1 MKVAYKWKLTNDKSA
16 YITSEETLG
25 GKPFIH
31 SKTEKKVYV
40 LSDDKESKEAVT
52 GYNVA
57 DNTISFI
64 ASSMARDDYESNL
77 NDLRKLLKFDEN
89 GMYYALGNVS
99 DYYSEDENDCLT
111 TEKGITIS
119 TNVTTKTLDPTY
131 DDTTNTCTQADAY
144 VHVSSGG
151 TKDNQV
157 LNFEFGIP
165 SGCVGPNFD
174 IERRYQVLDKDGS
187 DFCCFA
193 GVIPPEKVDNPTTV
207 DKLKWFYYPNI
218 GIGKSRVLAVPSIAL
233 TGAYASDPESDD
245 DYNDPSTGHIN
256 NVREITNGTGS
267 FTRITGYN
275 WKLVEDGDNHYYS
288 SAEHNGVARV
298 DVKSTGVEIKTDKPE
313 NPDLK
318 VSDVRID
325 RISGCLNNN
334 SLIVSPSVNFD
345 KPVTM
350 KHWVYVNSFS
360 QFDGLALFKNEVRF
374 GYNDMVINAEDDKAY
389 ETTPKLRVNK
399 SGKIISQDT
408 IHAKAFYT
416 DSDKRLKKIIGDIN
430 LDIDKI
436 LELSLIYYTFNNDPS
451 KKEEIGVIAQEIR
464 EVCPQIVSE
473 DENGMLSVDYSK
485 LSILALYCIKDL
497 YGKLKKD

>member
-16 YITSEETLG
+16 YITSEEVLG

-111 TEKGITIS
+111 TEKGITVS
-119 TNVTTKTLDPTY
+119 TNVVTKTIDATY
-131 DDTTNTCTQADAY
+131 DETTRECLQAEAY

-151 TKDNQV
+151 TKDNQI

-165 SGCVGPNFD
+165 RGCVGPNFD
-174 IERRYQVLDKDGS
+174 IERRYQVLDKDGG
-187 DFCCFA
+187 DFCYFA
-193 GVIPPEKVDNPTTV
+193 GVIPPDKVDNPTTV

-218 GIGKSRVLAVPSIAL
+218 AISKQRSLAVPRIVLNGYEANKPESDTL
-233 TGAYASDPESDD
+233 TGAFSHD
-245 DYNDPSTGHIN
+245 
-256 NVREITNGTGS
+256 NVRELTNASGS
-267 FTRITGYN
+267 YTRITGYN
-275 WKLVEDGDNHYYS
+275 WTLIGEGENQHYDGQTN
-288 SAEHNGVARV
+288 NGWGTI

-313 NPDLK
+313 NPDLI
-318 VSDVRID
+318 VDNARIKKITSINSNTTLTID
-325 RISGCLNNN
+325 PRTEFNGVTTMYGPATFKTFVHFESLPRFYMGFSCQNNA
-334 SLIVSPSVNFD
+334 
-345 KPVTM
+345 
-350 KHWVYVNSFS
+350 
-360 QFDGLALFKNEVRF
+360 QFDGNITSTGSIKS
-374 GYNDMVINAEDDKAY
+374 D
-389 ETTPKLRVNK
+389 TTIR
-399 SGKIISQDT
+399 
-408 IHAKAFYT
+408 AKAFYT
-416 DSDKRLKKIIGDIN
+416 DSDKRLKNIIGDLNI
-430 LDIDKI
+430 DIDKI

>member
-16 YITSEETLG
+16 YITSEEVLG

-174 IERRYQVLDKDGS
+174 IERRYQVLDKDGG
-187 DFCCFA
+187 DFCYFA
-193 GVIPPEKVDNPTTV
+193 GIIPPENVDNPTTV

-218 GIGKSRVLAVPSIAL
+218 AISKQRSLAVPRIVLNGYETNKPESDTL
-233 TGAYASDPESDD
+233 TGAFSHD
-245 DYNDPSTGHIN
+245 
-256 NVREITNGTGS
+256 NVRELTNASGS
-267 FTRITGYN
+267 YTRITGYN
-275 WKLVEDGDNHYYS
+275 WTLIGEGENQHYDGQTN
-288 SAEHNGVARV
+288 NGWGTI

-313 NPDLK
+313 NPDLI
-318 VSDVRID
+318 VDNARIKKITSINSNTTLTID
-325 RISGCLNNN
+325 PRTEFNGVTTMYGPATFKTFVHFESLPRFYMGFSCQNNA
-334 SLIVSPSVNFD
+334 
-345 KPVTM
+345 
-350 KHWVYVNSFS
+350 
-360 QFDGLALFKNEVRF
+360 QFDGNITST
-374 GYNDMVINAEDDKAY
+374 GSI
-389 ETTPKLRVNK
+389 K
-399 SGKIISQDT
+399 SDTT

-416 DSDKRLKKIIGDIN
+416 DSDKRLKNIIGDIN

-436 LELSLIYYTFNNDPS
+436 LELSLIYYTFNNDQS

-497 YGKLKKD
+497 YRKLKKD

>member
-16 YITSEETLG
+16 YITSEEVLG

-111 TEKGITIS
+111 TENGITIS

-174 IERRYQVLDKDGS
+174 IERRYQVLDKDGGE
-187 DFCCFA
+187 FCYFA

-218 GIGKSRVLAVPSIAL
+218 AISKQRSLAVSRIVLNGYDTNKPESDTL
-233 TGAYASDPESDD
+233 TGAFSHD
-245 DYNDPSTGHIN
+245 
-256 NVREITNGTGS
+256 NVRELTNASGTY
-267 FTRITGYN
+267 TRITGYN
-275 WKLVEDGDNHYYS
+275 WTLIGEGENQHYDGQTN
-288 SAEHNGVARV
+288 NGWGTI

-313 NPDLK
+313 NPDLI
-318 VSDVRID
+318 VDNARIKKITSINSNTTLTID
-325 RISGCLNNN
+325 PRTEFNGVTTMYGPATFKTFVHFESLPQFYMGFSCQNNA
-334 SLIVSPSVNFD
+334 
-345 KPVTM
+345 
-350 KHWVYVNSFS
+350 
-360 QFDGLALFKNEVRF
+360 QFDGNITST
-374 GYNDMVINAEDDKAY
+374 GSI
-389 ETTPKLRVNK
+389 K
-399 SGKIISQDT
+399 SDTT

-416 DSDKRLKKIIGDIN
+416 DSDKRLKNIIGDIN

-451 KKEEIGVIAQEIR
+451 KKEEIGVIAQEIK
-464 EVCPQIVSE
+464 EICPQIVSE
-473 DENGMLSVDYSK
+473 DKNGMLSVDYSK

>member
-16 YITSEETLG
+16 YITSEEVLG

-174 IERRYQVLDKDGS
+174 IERRYQVLDTDGGN
-187 DFCCFA
+187 FCYFA

-218 GIGKSRVLAVPSIAL
+218 AISKQRSLAVPRIVLNGYDTNKPESDTL
-233 TGAYASDPESDD
+233 TGAFSHD
-245 DYNDPSTGHIN
+245 
-256 NVREITNGTGS
+256 NVRELTNASGS
-267 FTRITGYN
+267 YTRITGYN
-275 WKLVEDGDNHYYS
+275 WTLIGEGENQHYDGQTN
-288 SAEHNGVARV
+288 NGWGTI

-313 NPDLK
+313 NPDLI
-318 VSDVRID
+318 VDNARIKKITSINSNTTLTID
-325 RISGCLNNN
+325 PRTEFNGVTTMYGPAAFKTFVYFESLPQFYMGFSCHNNAE
-334 SLIVSPSVNFD
+334 
-345 KPVTM
+345 
-350 KHWVYVNSFS
+350 
-360 QFDGLALFKNEVRF
+360 FDGNIHST
-374 GYNDMVINAEDDKAY
+374 GSI
-389 ETTPKLRVNK
+389 K
-399 SGKIISQDT
+399 SDTT

-416 DSDKRLKKIIGDIN
+416 DSDKRLKNIIGDIN

-436 LELSLIYYTFNNDPS
+436 LELSLIYYTFNNDQS

-497 YGKLKKD
+497 YRKLKKD

>member
-16 YITSEETLG
+16 YITSEEVLG

-40 LSDDKESKEAVT
+40 LSDDKESKEEVT

-99 DYYSEDENDCLT
+99 DYYAEDENDCLT

-174 IERRYQVLDKDGS
+174 IERRYQVLDKDGG
-187 DFCCFA
+187 DFCYFA

-218 GIGKSRVLAVPSIAL
+218 AISKQRSLAVPRIVLNGYDTNKPESDTL
-233 TGAYASDPESDD
+233 TGAFSHD
-245 DYNDPSTGHIN
+245 
-256 NVREITNGTGS
+256 NVRELTNASGS
-267 FTRITGYN
+267 YTRITGYN
-275 WKLVEDGDNHYYS
+275 WTLIGEGENQHYDGQTN
-288 SAEHNGVARV
+288 NGWGTI

-313 NPDLK
+313 NPDLI
-318 VSDVRID
+318 VDNARIKKITSINSNTTLTID
-325 RISGCLNNN
+325 PRTEFNGVTTMYGPATFKTFVHFESLPRFYMGFSCQNNA
-334 SLIVSPSVNFD
+334 
-345 KPVTM
+345 
-350 KHWVYVNSFS
+350 
-360 QFDGLALFKNEVRF
+360 QFDGNITST
-374 GYNDMVINAEDDKAY
+374 GSI
-389 ETTPKLRVNK
+389 K
-399 SGKIISQDT
+399 SDTT

-416 DSDKRLKKIIGDIN
+416 DSDKRLKNIIGDIN

-436 LELSLIYYTFNNDPS
+436 LELSLIYYTFNNDQS

>member
-16 YITSEETLG
+16 YITSEEVLG

-99 DYYSEDENDCLT
+99 DYYAEDENDCLT

-165 SGCVGPNFD
+165 SGCVGPNFN
-174 IERRYQVLDKDGS
+174 IERRYQVLDKDGG
-187 DFCCFA
+187 DFCYFA

-218 GIGKSRVLAVPSIAL
+218 AISKQRSLAVPRIVLNGYDTNKPESDTL
-233 TGAYASDPESDD
+233 TGAFSHD
-245 DYNDPSTGHIN
+245 
-256 NVREITNGTGS
+256 NVRELTNASGS
-267 FTRITGYN
+267 YTRITGYN
-275 WKLVEDGDNHYYS
+275 WTLIGEGENQHYDGQTN
-288 SAEHNGVARV
+288 NGWGTI

-313 NPDLK
+313 NPDLI
-318 VSDVRID
+318 VDNARIKKITSINSNATLTID
-325 RISGCLNNN
+325 PRTEFNGVTTMYGPATFKTFVHFESLPRFYMGFSCQNNA
-334 SLIVSPSVNFD
+334 
-345 KPVTM
+345 
-350 KHWVYVNSFS
+350 
-360 QFDGLALFKNEVRF
+360 QFDGNITST
-374 GYNDMVINAEDDKAY
+374 GSI
-389 ETTPKLRVNK
+389 K
-399 SGKIISQDT
+399 SDTT

-416 DSDKRLKKIIGDIN
+416 DSDKRLKNIIGDIN

-436 LELSLIYYTFNNDPS
+436 LELSLIYYTFNNDQS

>member
-16 YITSEETLG
+16 YITSEEVLG

-40 LSDDKESKEAVT
+40 LSDDKESKESVT

-99 DYYSEDENDCLT
+99 DYYAEDENDCLT

-174 IERRYQVLDKDGS
+174 IEKRYQVLDKDGG
-187 DFCCFA
+187 DFCYFA

-207 DKLKWFYYPNI
+207 DKLKWFYYPSVAI
-218 GIGKSRVLAVPSIAL
+218 SKQRSLTVPRIVLNGYDTNKPESDTL
-233 TGAYASDPESDD
+233 TGAFSHD
-245 DYNDPSTGHIN
+245 
-256 NVREITNGTGS
+256 NVRELTNSSGTY
-267 FTRITGYN
+267 TRITGYN
-275 WKLVEDGDNHYYS
+275 WTLIGEGENQHYDGQTN
-288 SAEHNGVARV
+288 NGWGTI

-313 NPDLK
+313 NPDLI
-318 VSDVRID
+318 VDNARIKKITSINSNTTLTID
-325 RISGCLNNN
+325 PRTEFNGLTTMYGPATFKTFVHFESLPRFYMGFLCQNNA
-334 SLIVSPSVNFD
+334 
-345 KPVTM
+345 
-350 KHWVYVNSFS
+350 
-360 QFDGLALFKNEVRF
+360 QFDGNITST
-374 GYNDMVINAEDDKAY
+374 GSI
-389 ETTPKLRVNK
+389 K
-399 SGKIISQDT
+399 SDTT

-416 DSDKRLKKIIGDIN
+416 DSDKRLKNIIGDIN

-451 KKEEIGVIAQEIR
+451 KKEEIGVIAQEIK
-464 EVCPQIVSE
+464 EICPQIVSE
-473 DENGMLSVDYSK
+473 DKNGMLSVDYSK

>member
-16 YITSEETLG
+16 YITSEEVLG

-165 SGCVGPNFD
+165 SGCVGPNFE
-174 IERRYQVLDKDGS
+174 IEKRYQVLDKDGG

-218 GIGKSRVLAVPSIAL
+218 AISKQRSLAVPRIVLNGYDTNKPESDTL
-233 TGAYASDPESDD
+233 TGAFSHD
-245 DYNDPSTGHIN
+245 
-256 NVREITNGTGS
+256 NVRELTNASGTY
-267 FTRITGYN
+267 TRITGYN
-275 WKLVEDGDNHYYS
+275 WTLIGEGENQHYDGQTN
-288 SAEHNGVARV
+288 NGWGTI

-313 NPDLK
+313 NPDLI
-318 VSDVRID
+318 VDNARIKKITSINSNTTLTID
-325 RISGCLNNN
+325 PRTEFNGVTTMYGPATFKTFVHFESLPRFYMGFSCQNNA
-334 SLIVSPSVNFD
+334 
-345 KPVTM
+345 
-350 KHWVYVNSFS
+350 
-360 QFDGLALFKNEVRF
+360 QFDGNITST
-374 GYNDMVINAEDDKAY
+374 GSI
-389 ETTPKLRVNK
+389 K
-399 SGKIISQDT
+399 SDTT

-416 DSDKRLKKIIGDIN
+416 DSDKRLKNIIGDIN

-436 LELSLIYYTFNNDPS
+436 LELSLIYYTFNNDQS

>member
-16 YITSEETLG
+16 YITSEEVLG

-64 ASSMARDDYESNL
+64 ASSMAMDDYESNL

-174 IERRYQVLDKDGS
+174 IERRYQVLDTDGGN
-187 DFCCFA
+187 FCYFA

-218 GIGKSRVLAVPSIAL
+218 AISKQRSLAVPRIVLNGYDTNKPESDTL
-233 TGAYASDPESDD
+233 TGAFSHD
-245 DYNDPSTGHIN
+245 
-256 NVREITNGTGS
+256 NVRELTNASGS
-267 FTRITGYN
+267 YTRITGYN
-275 WKLVEDGDNHYYS
+275 WTLIGEGENQHYDGQTN
-288 SAEHNGVARV
+288 NGWGTI

-313 NPDLK
+313 NPDLI
-318 VSDVRID
+318 VDNARIKKITSINSNTTLTID
-325 RISGCLNNN
+325 PRTEFNGVTTMYGPATFKTFVHFESLPRFYMGFSCHNNAE
-334 SLIVSPSVNFD
+334 
-345 KPVTM
+345 
-350 KHWVYVNSFS
+350 
-360 QFDGLALFKNEVRF
+360 FDGNIHST
-374 GYNDMVINAEDDKAY
+374 GSI
-389 ETTPKLRVNK
+389 K
-399 SGKIISQDT
+399 SDTT

-416 DSDKRLKKIIGDIN
+416 DSDKRLKNIIGDIN

-436 LELSLIYYTFNNDPS
+436 LELSLIYYTFNNDQS

>member
-1 MKVAYKWKLTNDKSA
+1 MKVAYKWKLTNNKSA
-16 YITSEETLG
+16 YITSEEVLG
-25 GKPFIH
+25 GKPFIY

-40 LSDDKESKEAVT
+40 LSDDKESKEVVT

-64 ASSMARDDYESNL
+64 ASSMTRDDYESNL

-99 DYYSEDENDCLT
+99 DYYAEDENDCLT
-111 TEKGITIS
+111 TEKGITVS
-119 TNVTTKTLDPTY
+119 TNVVTKTIDATY
-131 DDTTNTCTQADAY
+131 DETTRECLQAEAY

-165 SGCVGPNFD
+165 RGCVGPNFD
-174 IERRYQVLDKDGS
+174 IEKRYQVLDKDGG
-187 DFCCFA
+187 DFCYFA
-193 GVIPPEKVDNPTTV
+193 GVVPPEKVDDPTTV
-207 DKLKWFYYPNI
+207 DKLKWFYYPSVAI
-218 GIGKSRVLAVPSIAL
+218 SKQRSFAVPRIVL
-233 TGAYASDPESDD
+233 NGYDTNKPESDTL
-245 DYNDPSTGHIN
+245 TGVFSHD
-256 NVREITNGTGS
+256 NVRELTNASGS
-267 FTRITGYN
+267 YTRITGYN
-275 WKLVEDGDNHYYS
+275 WTLLGEGENQHYDGQTN
-288 SAEHNGVARV
+288 NGWGTI

-318 VSDVRID
+318 VSDIRID
-325 RISGCLNNN
+325 RIGGCVNNN
-334 SLIVSPSVNFD
+334 SLIITPFTVFGDQVNFSSRTTFSGVNMFYGQSSFLNTVQFN
-345 KPVTM
+345 KPFRM
-350 KHWVYVNSFS
+350 GSAENPK
-360 QFDGLALFKNEVRF
+360 
-374 GYNDMVINAEDDKAY
+374 INFE
-389 ETTPKLRVNK
+389 E
-399 SGKIISQDT
+399 SGKITSEDT

-416 DSDKRLKKIIGDIN
+416 DSDKRLKKIIGDLNI
-430 LDIDKI
+430 DIDKI
-436 LELSLIYYTFNNDPS
+436 LELSLIYYAFNNDPS
-451 KKEEIGVIAQEIR
+451 KKEEIGVIAQEIK

>member
-16 YITSEETLG
+16 YITSEEVLG

-174 IERRYQVLDKDGS
+174 IERRYQVLDKDGG
-187 DFCCFA
+187 DFCYFA
-193 GVIPPEKVDNPTTV
+193 GVIPPENVDNPTTV

-218 GIGKSRVLAVPSIAL
+218 AISKQRSLAAPRIVLNGYDTNKPESDTL
-233 TGAYASDPESDD
+233 TGAFSHD
-245 DYNDPSTGHIN
+245 
-256 NVREITNGTGS
+256 NVRELTNASGS
-267 FTRITGYN
+267 YTRITGYN
-275 WKLVEDGDNHYYS
+275 WTLIGEGENQHYDGQTN
-288 SAEHNGVARV
+288 NGWGTI

-313 NPDLK
+313 NPDLI
-318 VSDVRID
+318 VDNARIKKITSINSNTTLTID
-325 RISGCLNNN
+325 PRTEFNGVTTMYGPATFKTFVHFESLPRFYMGFSCQNNA
-334 SLIVSPSVNFD
+334 
-345 KPVTM
+345 
-350 KHWVYVNSFS
+350 
-360 QFDGLALFKNEVRF
+360 QFDGNITST
-374 GYNDMVINAEDDKAY
+374 GSI
-389 ETTPKLRVNK
+389 K
-399 SGKIISQDT
+399 SDTT

-416 DSDKRLKKIIGDIN
+416 DSDKRLKNIIGDIN

>member
-16 YITSEETLG
+16 YITSEEVLG

-40 LSDDKESKEAVT
+40 LSEDKESKEAVT

-99 DYYSEDENDCLT
+99 DYYAEDENDCLT
-111 TEKGITIS
+111 TEKGITVS
-119 TNVTTKTLDPTY
+119 TNVVTKTIDATY
-131 DDTTNTCTQADAY
+131 DETTRECLQAEAY

-165 SGCVGPNFD
+165 RGCVGPNFD
-174 IERRYQVLDKDGS
+174 IERRYQVLDKDGG

-193 GVIPPEKVDNPTTV
+193 GVIPPEKVDDPTTV

-233 TGAYASDPESDD
+233 TGPYASDPESDD

-288 SAEHNGVARV
+288 DAEHNGVARV

-325 RISGCLNNN
+325 RIGGCVNNN
-334 SLIVSPSVNFD
+334 SLIITPFTVFGDQVNFSGR
-345 KPVTM
+345 TTFSG
-350 KHWVYVNSFS
+350 VNMFYGQSSFLNTV
-360 QFDGLALFKNEVRF
+360 QFNKSFRMGSAENPK
-374 GYNDMVINAEDDKAY
+374 INFE
-389 ETTPKLRVNK
+389 E
-399 SGKIISQDT
+399 SGKITSQNT

-416 DSDKRLKKIIGDIN
+416 DSDKRLKNIIGDIN

-451 KKEEIGVIAQEIR
+451 KKEEIGVIAQEIK

-497 YGKLKKD
+497 YGKLNKD

>member
-16 YITSEETLG
+16 YITSEEVLG

-99 DYYSEDENDCLT
+99 DYYAEDENDCLT

-174 IERRYQVLDKDGS
+174 IERRYQVLDKDGG
-187 DFCCFA
+187 DFCYFA

-218 GIGKSRVLAVPSIAL
+218 AISKQRSLAVPRIVLNGYDTNKPESDTL
-233 TGAYASDPESDD
+233 TGAFSHD
-245 DYNDPSTGHIN
+245 
-256 NVREITNGTGS
+256 NVRELTNASGTY
-267 FTRITGYN
+267 TRITGYN
-275 WKLVEDGDNHYYS
+275 WTLIGEGENQHYDGQTN
-288 SAEHNGVARV
+288 NGWGTI

-313 NPDLK
+313 NPDLI
-318 VSDVRID
+318 VDNARIKKITSINSNTTLTID
-325 RISGCLNNN
+325 PRTEFNGVTTMYGPATFKTFVHFESLPRFYMGFSCQNNA
-334 SLIVSPSVNFD
+334 
-345 KPVTM
+345 
-350 KHWVYVNSFS
+350 
-360 QFDGLALFKNEVRF
+360 QFDGNITST
-374 GYNDMVINAEDDKAY
+374 GSI
-389 ETTPKLRVNK
+389 K
-399 SGKIISQDT
+399 SDTT

-416 DSDKRLKKIIGDIN
+416 DSDKRLKNIIGDIN

>member
-16 YITSEETLG
+16 YITSEEVLG

-40 LSDDKESKEAVT
+40 LSDDKESKEEVT

-174 IERRYQVLDKDGS
+174 IERRYQVLDKDGG
-187 DFCCFA
+187 DFCYFA

-218 GIGKSRVLAVPSIAL
+218 AISKQRSLAVPRIVLNGYDTNKPESDTL
-233 TGAYASDPESDD
+233 TGAFSHD
-245 DYNDPSTGHIN
+245 
-256 NVREITNGTGS
+256 NVRELTNASGTY
-267 FTRITGYN
+267 TRITGYN
-275 WKLVEDGDNHYYS
+275 WTLIGEGENQHYDGQTN
-288 SAEHNGVARV
+288 NGWGTI

-313 NPDLK
+313 NPDLI
-318 VSDVRID
+318 VDNARIKKITSINSNTTLTID
-325 RISGCLNNN
+325 PRTEFNGVTTMYGPATFKTFVHFESLPLFYMGFSCQNNA
-334 SLIVSPSVNFD
+334 
-345 KPVTM
+345 
-350 KHWVYVNSFS
+350 
-360 QFDGLALFKNEVRF
+360 QFDGDIKSTGSIES
-374 GYNDMVINAEDDKAY
+374 D
-389 ETTPKLRVNK
+389 TTIR
-399 SGKIISQDT
+399 
-408 IHAKAFYT
+408 AKAFYT
-416 DSDKRLKKIIGDIN
+416 DSDKRLKNIIGDIN

-436 LELSLIYYTFNNDPS
+436 LELSLIYYTFNNDQS

>member
-16 YITSEETLG
+16 YITSEEVLG

-31 SKTEKKVYV
+31 RKKKKKVYV
-40 LSDDKESKEAVT
+40 LSDDKESKEEVT

-64 ASSMARDDYESNL
+64 ASSMAMDDYESNL

-174 IERRYQVLDKDGS
+174 IERRYQVLDKDGG
-187 DFCCFA
+187 DFCYFA

-218 GIGKSRVLAVPSIAL
+218 AISKQRSLAVPRIVLNGYDTNKPESDTL
-233 TGAYASDPESDD
+233 TGAFSHD
-245 DYNDPSTGHIN
+245 
-256 NVREITNGTGS
+256 NVRELTNASGS
-267 FTRITGYN
+267 YTRITGYN
-275 WKLVEDGDNHYYS
+275 WTLIGEGENQHYDGQTN
-288 SAEHNGVARV
+288 NGWGTI

-313 NPDLK
+313 NPDLIVDNARIK
-318 VSDVRID
+318 KITSINSNTTLTIDPRTEFNGVTTMYGPATFKTFVHFESLPRFYMGFSCQNNAQFYGNITSTGSIKSD
-325 RISGCLNNN
+325 
-334 SLIVSPSVNFD
+334 
-345 KPVTM
+345 T
-350 KHWVYVNSFS
+350 
-360 QFDGLALFKNEVRF
+360 
-374 GYNDMVINAEDDKAY
+374 
-389 ETTPKLRVNK
+389 
-399 SGKIISQDT
+399 T

-416 DSDKRLKKIIGDIN
+416 DSDKRLKNIIGDIN

>member
-16 YITSEETLG
+16 YITSEEVLG

-174 IERRYQVLDKDGS
+174 IERRYQVLDKDGG
-187 DFCCFA
+187 DFCYFA

-218 GIGKSRVLAVPSIAL
+218 AISKQRSLAVPRIVLNGYDTNKPESDTL
-233 TGAYASDPESDD
+233 TGAFSHD
-245 DYNDPSTGHIN
+245 
-256 NVREITNGTGS
+256 NVRELTNASGS
-267 FTRITGYN
+267 YTRITGYN
-275 WKLVEDGDNHYYS
+275 WTLIGEGENQHYDGQTN
-288 SAEHNGVARV
+288 NGWGTI

-313 NPDLK
+313 NPDLI
-318 VSDVRID
+318 VDNARIKKITSINSNTTLTID
-325 RISGCLNNN
+325 PRTEFNGVTTMYGPATFKTFVHFESLPRFYMGFSCQNNA
-334 SLIVSPSVNFD
+334 
-345 KPVTM
+345 
-350 KHWVYVNSFS
+350 
-360 QFDGLALFKNEVRF
+360 QFDGNIHST
-374 GYNDMVINAEDDKAY
+374 GSI
-389 ETTPKLRVNK
+389 K
-399 SGKIISQDT
+399 SDTT

-416 DSDKRLKKIIGDIN
+416 DSDKRLKNIIGDIN

-436 LELSLIYYTFNNDPS
+436 LELSLIYYTFNNDQS

>member
-16 YITSEETLG
+16 YITSEEVLG

-99 DYYSEDENDCLT
+99 DYYSEYENDCLT

-174 IERRYQVLDKDGS
+174 IERRYQVLDKDGD
-187 DFCCFA
+187 DFCYFA
-193 GVIPPEKVDNPTTV
+193 GVIPPENVDNPTTV

-218 GIGKSRVLAVPSIAL
+218 AISKQRSLAAPRIVLNGYDTNKPESDTL
-233 TGAYASDPESDD
+233 TGAFSHD
-245 DYNDPSTGHIN
+245 
-256 NVREITNGTGS
+256 NVRELTNASGS
-267 FTRITGYN
+267 YTRITGYN
-275 WKLVEDGDNHYYS
+275 WTLIGEGENQHYDGQTN
-288 SAEHNGVARV
+288 NGWGTI

-313 NPDLK
+313 NPDLIVDNARIK
-318 VSDVRID
+318 KITSINSNTTLTIDPRTEFNGVTTMHGPATFKTFVHFESLPRFYMGFSCQNNAQFYGNITSTGSIKSD
-325 RISGCLNNN
+325 
-334 SLIVSPSVNFD
+334 
-345 KPVTM
+345 T
-350 KHWVYVNSFS
+350 
-360 QFDGLALFKNEVRF
+360 
-374 GYNDMVINAEDDKAY
+374 
-389 ETTPKLRVNK
+389 
-399 SGKIISQDT
+399 T

-416 DSDKRLKKIIGDIN
+416 DSDKRLKNIIGDIN

>member
-16 YITSEETLG
+16 YITSEEVLG

-40 LSDDKESKEAVT
+40 LSDDKESKESVT

-174 IERRYQVLDKDGS
+174 IERRYQVLDKDGG
-187 DFCCFA
+187 DFCYFA

-218 GIGKSRVLAVPSIAL
+218 AISKQRSLAVSRIVLNGYDTNKPESDTL
-233 TGAYASDPESDD
+233 TGAFSHD
-245 DYNDPSTGHIN
+245 
-256 NVREITNGTGS
+256 NVRELTNASGTY
-267 FTRITGYN
+267 TRITGYN
-275 WKLVEDGDNHYYS
+275 WTLIGEGENQYYDGQTN
-288 SAEHNGVARV
+288 NGWGTI

-313 NPDLK
+313 NPDLI
-318 VSDVRID
+318 VDNARIKKITSINSNTTLTID
-325 RISGCLNNN
+325 PRTEFNGVTTMYGPATFKTFVHFESLPRFYMGFSCQNNA
-334 SLIVSPSVNFD
+334 
-345 KPVTM
+345 T
-350 KHWVYVNSFS
+350 
-360 QFDGLALFKNEVRF
+360 FDGNITST
-374 GYNDMVINAEDDKAY
+374 GSI
-389 ETTPKLRVNK
+389 K
-399 SGKIISQDT
+399 SDTT

-416 DSDKRLKKIIGDIN
+416 DSDKRLKNIIGDIN

-436 LELSLIYYTFNNDPS
+436 LELSLIYYTFNNDQS

>member
-16 YITSEETLG
+16 YITSEEVLG

-174 IERRYQVLDKDGS
+174 IERRYQVLDKDGG
-187 DFCCFA
+187 DFCYFA
-193 GVIPPEKVDNPTTV
+193 GIIPPENVDNPTTV

-218 GIGKSRVLAVPSIAL
+218 AISKQRSLAVPRIVLNGYDTNKPESDTL
-233 TGAYASDPESDD
+233 TGAFSHD
-245 DYNDPSTGHIN
+245 
-256 NVREITNGTGS
+256 NVRELTNASGS
-267 FTRITGYN
+267 YTRITGYN
-275 WKLVEDGDNHYYS
+275 WTLIGEGENQHYDGQTN
-288 SAEHNGVARV
+288 NGWGTI

-313 NPDLK
+313 NPDLI
-318 VSDVRID
+318 VDNARIKKITSINSNTTLTID
-325 RISGCLNNN
+325 PRTEFNGVTTMYGPATFKTFVHFESLPRFYMGFSCQNNA
-334 SLIVSPSVNFD
+334 
-345 KPVTM
+345 
-350 KHWVYVNSFS
+350 
-360 QFDGLALFKNEVRF
+360 QFDGNITST
-374 GYNDMVINAEDDKAY
+374 GSI
-389 ETTPKLRVNK
+389 K
-399 SGKIISQDT
+399 SDTT

-416 DSDKRLKKIIGDIN
+416 DSDKRLKNIIGDIN

-436 LELSLIYYTFNNDPS
+436 LELSLIYYTFNNDQS

>member
-16 YITSEETLG
+16 YITSEEVLG

-157 LNFEFGIP
+157 INFEFGIP

-174 IERRYQVLDKDGS
+174 IERRYQVLDKDGG
-187 DFCCFA
+187 DFCYFA

-218 GIGKSRVLAVPSIAL
+218 AISKQRSLAVPRIVLNGYDTNKPESDTL
-233 TGAYASDPESDD
+233 TGAFSHD
-245 DYNDPSTGHIN
+245 
-256 NVREITNGTGS
+256 NVRELTNASGTY
-267 FTRITGYN
+267 TRITGYN
-275 WKLVEDGDNHYYS
+275 WTLIGEGENQHYDGQTN
-288 SAEHNGVARV
+288 NGWGTI

-313 NPDLK
+313 NPDLI
-318 VSDVRID
+318 VDNARIKKITSINSNTTLTID
-325 RISGCLNNN
+325 PRTEFNGVTTMYGPATFKTFVHFESLPRFYMGFSCQNNA
-334 SLIVSPSVNFD
+334 
-345 KPVTM
+345 
-350 KHWVYVNSFS
+350 
-360 QFDGLALFKNEVRF
+360 QFDGNITST
-374 GYNDMVINAEDDKAY
+374 GSI
-389 ETTPKLRVNK
+389 K
-399 SGKIISQDT
+399 SDNT

-416 DSDKRLKKIIGDIN
+416 DSDKRLKNIIGDIN

-436 LELSLIYYTFNNDPS
+436 LELSLIYYTFNNDQS

>member
-16 YITSEETLG
+16 YITSEEVLG

-40 LSDDKESKEAVT
+40 LSDDKESKEEVT

-174 IERRYQVLDKDGS
+174 IERRYQVLDKDGG
-187 DFCCFA
+187 DFCYFA

-218 GIGKSRVLAVPSIAL
+218 AISKQRSLAVPRIVLNGYDTNKPESDTL
-233 TGAYASDPESDD
+233 TGAFSHD
-245 DYNDPSTGHIN
+245 
-256 NVREITNGTGS
+256 NVRELTNASGS
-267 FTRITGYN
+267 YTRITGYN
-275 WKLVEDGDNHYYS
+275 WTLIGEGENQHYDGQTN
-288 SAEHNGVARV
+288 NGWGTI

-313 NPDLK
+313 NPDLI
-318 VSDVRID
+318 VDNARIKKITSINSNTTLTID
-325 RISGCLNNN
+325 PRTEFNGNTTMYGPATFKTFVHFESLPRFYMGFSCQNNAA
-334 SLIVSPSVNFD
+334 
-345 KPVTM
+345 
-350 KHWVYVNSFS
+350 
-360 QFDGLALFKNEVRF
+360 FDGNITST
-374 GYNDMVINAEDDKAY
+374 GSI
-389 ETTPKLRVNK
+389 K
-399 SGKIISQDT
+399 SDTT

-416 DSDKRLKKIIGDIN
+416 DSDKRLKNIIGDIN

>member
-16 YITSEETLG
+16 YITSEEVLG

-99 DYYSEDENDCLT
+99 DYYAEDENDCLT
-111 TEKGITIS
+111 TEKGITVS
-119 TNVTTKTLDPTY
+119 TNVVTKTIDATY
-131 DDTTNTCTQADAY
+131 DETTRECLQAEAY

-151 TKDNQV
+151 TKDNQI

-165 SGCVGPNFD
+165 RGCVGPNFD
-174 IERRYQVLDKDGS
+174 IERRYQVLDTDGGN
-187 DFCCFA
+187 FCYFA

-218 GIGKSRVLAVPSIAL
+218 AISKQRSLAVPRIVLNGYETNKPESDTL
-233 TGAYASDPESDD
+233 TGAFSHD
-245 DYNDPSTGHIN
+245 
-256 NVREITNGTGS
+256 NVRELTNASGS
-267 FTRITGYN
+267 YTRITGYN
-275 WKLVEDGDNHYYS
+275 WTLIGEGENQHYDGQTN
-288 SAEHNGVARV
+288 NGWGTI

-313 NPDLK
+313 NPDLI
-318 VSDVRID
+318 VDNARIKKITSINSNTTLTID
-325 RISGCLNNN
+325 PRTEFNGVTTMYGPATFKTFVHFESLPRFYMGFSCQNNA
-334 SLIVSPSVNFD
+334 
-345 KPVTM
+345 
-350 KHWVYVNSFS
+350 
-360 QFDGLALFKNEVRF
+360 QFDGNITSTGSIKS
-374 GYNDMVINAEDDKAY
+374 D
-389 ETTPKLRVNK
+389 TTIR
-399 SGKIISQDT
+399 
-408 IHAKAFYT
+408 AKAFYT
-416 DSDKRLKKIIGDIN
+416 DSDKRLKNIIGDLNI
-430 LDIDKI
+430 DIDKI

>member
-16 YITSEETLG
+16 YITSEEVLG

-40 LSDDKESKEAVT
+40 LSDDKESKEEVT

-174 IERRYQVLDKDGS
+174 IERRYQVLDKDGG
-187 DFCCFA
+187 DFCYFA

-218 GIGKSRVLAVPSIAL
+218 AISKQRSLAVPRIVLNGYDTNKPESDTL
-233 TGAYASDPESDD
+233 TGAFSHD
-245 DYNDPSTGHIN
+245 
-256 NVREITNGTGS
+256 NVRELTNASGS
-267 FTRITGYN
+267 YTRITGYN
-275 WKLVEDGDNHYYS
+275 WTLIGEGENQHYDGQTN
-288 SAEHNGVARV
+288 NGWGTI

-313 NPDLK
+313 NPDLI
-318 VSDVRID
+318 VDNARIKKITSINSNTTLTID
-325 RISGCLNNN
+325 PRTEFNGVTTMYGPATFKTFVHFESLPRFYMGFSCQNNA
-334 SLIVSPSVNFD
+334 
-345 KPVTM
+345 
-350 KHWVYVNSFS
+350 
-360 QFDGLALFKNEVRF
+360 QFDGNITST
-374 GYNDMVINAEDDKAY
+374 GSI
-389 ETTPKLRVNK
+389 K
-399 SGKIISQDT
+399 SDTT

-416 DSDKRLKKIIGDIN
+416 DSDKRLKNIIGDIN

-436 LELSLIYYTFNNDPS
+436 LELSLIYYTFNNDQS

>member
-16 YITSEETLG
+16 YITSEEVLG

-174 IERRYQVLDKDGS
+174 IERRYQVLDKDGG
-187 DFCCFA
+187 DFCYFA

-207 DKLKWFYYPNI
+207 DKLKWFYYPNVAI
-218 GIGKSRVLAVPSIAL
+218 SKQRSLAVPRIVLNGYDTNKPESDTL
-233 TGAYASDPESDD
+233 TGAFSHD
-245 DYNDPSTGHIN
+245 
-256 NVREITNGTGS
+256 NVRELTNASGTY
-267 FTRITGYN
+267 TRITGYN
-275 WKLVEDGDNHYYS
+275 WTLIGEGENQHYDGQTN
-288 SAEHNGVARV
+288 NGWGTI

-313 NPDLK
+313 NPDLI
-318 VSDVRID
+318 VDNARIKKITSINSNTTLTID
-325 RISGCLNNN
+325 PRTEFNGVTTMYGPATFKTFVHFESLPRFYMGFSCQNNA
-334 SLIVSPSVNFD
+334 
-345 KPVTM
+345 T
-350 KHWVYVNSFS
+350 
-360 QFDGLALFKNEVRF
+360 FDGNITST
-374 GYNDMVINAEDDKAY
+374 GSI
-389 ETTPKLRVNK
+389 K
-399 SGKIISQDT
+399 SDTT

-416 DSDKRLKKIIGDIN
+416 DSDKRLKNIIGDIN

-436 LELSLIYYTFNNDPS
+436 LELSLIYYTFNNDQS

>member
-16 YITSEETLG
+16 YITSEEVLG

-40 LSDDKESKEAVT
+40 LSDDKESKEEVT

-99 DYYSEDENDCLT
+99 DYYSADENDCLT

-174 IERRYQVLDKDGS
+174 IERRYQVLDKDGG
-187 DFCCFA
+187 DFCYFA

-218 GIGKSRVLAVPSIAL
+218 AISQQRSLAVPRIVLNGYDTNKPESDTL
-233 TGAYASDPESDD
+233 TGAFSHD
-245 DYNDPSTGHIN
+245 
-256 NVREITNGTGS
+256 NVRELTNASGS
-267 FTRITGYN
+267 YTRITGYN
-275 WKLVEDGDNHYYS
+275 WTLIGEGENQHYDGQTN
-288 SAEHNGVARV
+288 NGWGTI

-313 NPDLK
+313 NPDLI
-318 VSDVRID
+318 VDNARIKKITSINSNTTLTID
-325 RISGCLNNN
+325 PRTEFNGVTTMYGPATFKTFVHFESLPRFYMGFSCQNNA
-334 SLIVSPSVNFD
+334 
-345 KPVTM
+345 
-350 KHWVYVNSFS
+350 
-360 QFDGLALFKNEVRF
+360 QFDGNITSTGSIKS
-374 GYNDMVINAEDDKAY
+374 D
-389 ETTPKLRVNK
+389 TTIR
-399 SGKIISQDT
+399 
-408 IHAKAFYT
+408 AKAFYT
-416 DSDKRLKKIIGDIN
+416 DSDKRLKNIIGDIN

>member
-16 YITSEETLG
+16 YITSEEVLG

-99 DYYSEDENDCLT
+99 DYYSEYENDCLT

-174 IERRYQVLDKDGS
+174 IERRYQVLDKDGG
-187 DFCCFA
+187 DFCYFA

-218 GIGKSRVLAVPSIAL
+218 AISKQRSLAVPRIVLNGYDTNKPESDTL
-233 TGAYASDPESDD
+233 TGAFSHD
-245 DYNDPSTGHIN
+245 
-256 NVREITNGTGS
+256 NVRELTNASGS
-267 FTRITGYN
+267 YTRITGYN
-275 WKLVEDGDNHYYS
+275 WTLIGEGENQHYDGQTN
-288 SAEHNGVARV
+288 NGWGTI

-313 NPDLK
+313 NPDLI
-318 VSDVRID
+318 VDNARIKKITSINSNTTLTID
-325 RISGCLNNN
+325 PRTEFNGVTTMYGPATFKTFVHFESLPRFYMGFSCQNNA
-334 SLIVSPSVNFD
+334 
-345 KPVTM
+345 T
-350 KHWVYVNSFS
+350 
-360 QFDGLALFKNEVRF
+360 FDGNITST
-374 GYNDMVINAEDDKAY
+374 GSI
-389 ETTPKLRVNK
+389 K
-399 SGKIISQDT
+399 SDTT

-416 DSDKRLKKIIGDIN
+416 DSDKRLKNIIGDIN

-436 LELSLIYYTFNNDPS
+436 LELSLIYYTFNNDQS

>member
-16 YITSEETLG
+16 YITSEEVLG

-40 LSDDKESKEAVT
+40 LSDDKESKEVVT

-174 IERRYQVLDKDGS
+174 IERRYQVLDKDGG
-187 DFCCFA
+187 DFCYFA

-218 GIGKSRVLAVPSIAL
+218 AISKQRSLAVPRIVLNGYDTNKPESDTL
-233 TGAYASDPESDD
+233 TGAFSHD
-245 DYNDPSTGHIN
+245 
-256 NVREITNGTGS
+256 NVRELTNASGTY
-267 FTRITGYN
+267 TRITGYN
-275 WKLVEDGDNHYYS
+275 WTLIGEGENQHYDGKTS
-288 SAEHNGVARV
+288 NGWGTI

-313 NPDLK
+313 NPDLI
-318 VSDVRID
+318 VENARIKKITSINSNTTLTID
-325 RISGCLNNN
+325 PRTEFNGVTTMYGPAAFKTFVYFESLPQFYMGFSCHNNAE
-334 SLIVSPSVNFD
+334 
-345 KPVTM
+345 
-350 KHWVYVNSFS
+350 
-360 QFDGLALFKNEVRF
+360 FDGNIHST
-374 GYNDMVINAEDDKAY
+374 GSI
-389 ETTPKLRVNK
+389 K
-399 SGKIISQDT
+399 SDTT

-416 DSDKRLKKIIGDIN
+416 DSDKRLKNIIGDIN

-436 LELSLIYYTFNNDPS
+436 LELSLIYYTFNNDQS

>member
-16 YITSEETLG
+16 YITSEEVLG

-174 IERRYQVLDKDGS
+174 IERRYQVLDTDGGN
-187 DFCCFA
+187 FCYFA

-218 GIGKSRVLAVPSIAL
+218 AISKQRSLAVPRIVL
-233 TGAYASDPESDD
+233 NGYDTNKPESDTL
-245 DYNDPSTGHIN
+245 TGTFSHD
-256 NVREITNGTGS
+256 NVRELTNASGS
-267 FTRITGYN
+267 YTRITGYN
-275 WKLVEDGDNHYYS
+275 WTLIGEGENQHYDGQTN
-288 SAEHNGVARV
+288 NGWGTI

-318 VSDVRID
+318 VSDARID

-350 KHWVYVNSFS
+350 KHWLYVNSLS
-360 QFDGLALFKNEVRF
+360 QFAGLAMFKNEVRF
-374 GYNDMVINAEDDKAY
+374 GYNDIVINVEDDKAY

-399 SGKIISQDT
+399 SGKITSQDT
-408 IHAKAFYT
+408 IRAKAFYT
-416 DSDKRLKKIIGDIN
+416 DSDKRLKKIIGDLNI
-430 LDIDKI
+430 DIDKI

>member
-16 YITSEETLG
+16 YITSEEVLG

-174 IERRYQVLDKDGS
+174 IERRYQVLDKDGG
-187 DFCCFA
+187 DFCYFA

-218 GIGKSRVLAVPSIAL
+218 AISKQRSLAVSRIVLNGYDTNKPESDTL
-233 TGAYASDPESDD
+233 TGAFSHD
-245 DYNDPSTGHIN
+245 
-256 NVREITNGTGS
+256 NVRELTNASGS
-267 FTRITGYN
+267 YTRITGYN
-275 WKLVEDGDNHYYS
+275 WTLIGEGENQHYDGQTN
-288 SAEHNGVARV
+288 NGCGTI

-313 NPDLK
+313 NPDLI
-318 VSDVRID
+318 VDNARIKKITSINSNTTLTID
-325 RISGCLNNN
+325 PRTEFNGVTTIYGPATFKTFVHFESLPRFYMGFSCQNNA
-334 SLIVSPSVNFD
+334 
-345 KPVTM
+345 
-350 KHWVYVNSFS
+350 
-360 QFDGLALFKNEVRF
+360 QFDGNITST
-374 GYNDMVINAEDDKAY
+374 GSI
-389 ETTPKLRVNK
+389 K
-399 SGKIISQDT
+399 SDTT

-416 DSDKRLKKIIGDIN
+416 DSDKRLKKIIGDLDI
-430 LDIDKI
+430 DIDKI